1 MTVSCFMCDKAVST
15 HDDLFCDKSVDALK
29 KKNVCKCAMV
39 CCVTSLYIRDGQ
51 LFPT

>member
-29 KKNVCKCAMV
+29 KKKMYVNARWFAV
-39 CCVTSLYIRDGQ
+39 
-51 LFPT
+51 